1 MKPFTFAL
9 MLLAQ
14 RVDEALR
21 LERQRA
27 RPNQYLLTFLR
38 LRKRRLSSRLS
49 RSLEPAALAGN

>member
-27 RPNQYLLTFLR
+27 RPDLYLLTLLR
-38 LRKRRLSSRLS
+38 RRKRRLSSRLN
-49 RSLEPAALAGN
+49 RSLEPAMLAGS